1 MVYTNFE
8 SSVKSCLDLTR
19 IRYSG
24 VYQLRSIDPRM
35 GRAQTEA
42 TTVTTGKSE
51 RLRAYLLGLVN
62 GGLDPH
68 VKLPTER
75 ELAEQFGV
83 SRLTVRRV
91 LDRLERDGLVYRV
104 QGAGTFVHP
113 PRISK
118 SVELTSFSEDMRERG
133 LRPGSKLV
141 RAEIEAAG
149 PVIGYALGLSPSTE
163 VLHLERIRTADDE
176 PMCLEHSYLPNNLVP
191 GLADLDL
198 TGSLYELLEARYN
211 LRLERAEQ
219 TIKAT
224 VVDVAAA
231 NMLGVPPF
239 SPAFLVQRIGYDNR
253 GRPIERAE
261 SLYRGDRYWYEL
273 TIYR

>member
-1 MVYTNFE
+1 
-8 SSVKSCLDLTR
+8 
-19 IRYSG
+19 
-24 VYQLRSIDPRM
+24 
-35 GRAQTEA
+35 
-42 TTVTTGKSE
+42 VTTGKSE
-51 RLRAYLLGLVN
+51 QLHAHLIGLVS

-104 QGAGTFVHP
+104 QGAGTFVNS

-149 PVIGYALGLSPSTE
+149 PAIGYALGLSPATE

-176 PMCLEHSYLPNNLVP
+176 PMCLEQSYLPKELVP

-198 TGSLYELLEARYN
+198 TGSLYELLTTRFN
-211 LRLERAEQ
+211 LRIERAEQ
-219 TIKAT
+219 TIRAT
-224 VVDVAAA
+224 VVDAATA

-239 SPAFLVQRIGYDNR
+239 SPAFLVERIGYDNR
-253 GRPIERAE
+253 GRPVERAE